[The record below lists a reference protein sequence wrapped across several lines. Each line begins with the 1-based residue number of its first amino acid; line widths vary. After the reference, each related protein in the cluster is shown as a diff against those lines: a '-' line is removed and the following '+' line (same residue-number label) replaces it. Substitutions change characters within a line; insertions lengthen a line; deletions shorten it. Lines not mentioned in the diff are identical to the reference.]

1 MDITILLT
9 FLVYLIFMLYLG
21 MRGFKQTE
29 NISDYILGGRK
40 VGPAVTAISAGAS
53 DMSGWLLM
61 GLPGALYVSGVFE
74 AWIAI
79 GLTIGAYLNWLL
91 VAKRLRSYSVICDDS
106 LTLPDYLSNRF
117 EDTTGLLRIV
127 SAIVI
132 LVFFSIYVAAGMSAG
147 AKLFNNVLGVRYE
160 LALIIGSVVI
170 ISYTFLGGYLAVC
183 WTDFIQGLL
192 MAGALIIVPTL
203 AIMELGGV
211 SEVIRIVSEQEV
223 IQGKQLLTLT
233 PEGITFI
240 GVISTMAWGLGY
252 FGQPHILARFMGIH
266 SHKEIPTARRIAM
279 FWMIFALL
287 GAMATGIVGIALF
300 AQDPLADSEMV
311 FVLSSRLLTHPIV
324 AGILLAALLSAVMST
339 VDSQLLVTSSAVSR
353 DIYQAL
359 VNKNATQKQLVMISR
374 LVVAVI
380 AVIAMII
387 ALDPEGKILSLVSY
401 AWAGFGASFGPL
413 IILSVFSKR
422 ITSLGA
428 LAGIASGAIAVVMWK
443 NLPNNAILGSIQL
456 NKVYE
461 LLPAFI
467 ISFVAIIIFSNF
479 GFKPSEESIRKFNE
493 MEKSL

>member
-1 MDITILLT
+1 MDLTILLT

-21 MRGFKQTE
+21 MRGFQQTE

-61 GLPGALYVSGVFE
+61 GLPGALYVSGLVE
-74 AWIAI
+74 IWIAI
-79 GLTIGAYLNWLL
+79 GLTIGAYLNWLF
-91 VAKRLRSYSVICDDS
+91 VAKRLRSYSVICNDS

-117 EDTTGLLRIV
+117 EDSTGLLRIV

-132 LVFFSIYVAAGMSAG
+132 LVFFAIYVAAGMSAG
-147 AKLFNNVLGVRYE
+147 AKLFNNVLAVKYE
-160 LALIIGSVVI
+160 LALIIGAIVI

-183 WTDFIQGLL
+183 WTDFIQGIL
-192 MAGALIIVPTL
+192 MALALVIVP
-203 AIMELGGV
+203 ILGIIEVGGL
-211 SEVIRIVSEQEV
+211 SEVIRIVSEQGAA
-223 IQGKQLLTLT
+223 QNKQLLTLLPAGT
-233 PEGITFI
+233 TFI
-240 GVISTMAWGLGY
+240 GIISTMAWGLGY

-287 GAMATGIVGIALF
+287 GAVATGIVGIALF
-300 AQDPLADSEMV
+300 AQNPLADSEMV
-311 FVLSSRLLTHPIV
+311 FVLSSRLLTHPII

-359 VNKNATQKQLVMISR
+359 VNKDATQKQLVFISR
-374 LVVAVI
+374 LVVVVI
-380 AVIAMII
+380 AIIAVVI
-387 ALDPEGKILSLVSY
+387 ALDPQSKILSLVSY

-428 LAGIASGAIAVVMWK
+428 LAGIVSGAIAVVMWK
-443 NLPNNAILGSIQL
+443 NLPDNAIVGSLQL
-456 NKVYE
+456 NSIYE

-467 ISFVAIIIFSNF
+467 ISFIAILLFSNF
-479 GFKPSEESIRKFNE
+479 GFKPSEDSIKKFNE

>member
-9 FLVYLIFMLYLG
+9 FLVYLTFMLYLG
-21 MRGFKQTE
+21 VRGFRQTE

-61 GLPGALYVSGVFE
+61 GLPGALYVSGFVE

-79 GLTIGAYLNWLL
+79 GLTIGAYLNWLF

-117 EDTTGLLRIV
+117 EDATGLLRIV

-132 LVFFSIYVAAGMSAG
+132 LVFFAIYVAAGMSAG

-160 LALIIGSVVI
+160 LALIIGAVVI

-183 WTDFIQGLL
+183 WTDFIQGIL
-192 MAGALIIVPTL
+192 MALALVVVPIL
-203 AIMELGGV
+203 GLMEVGGI
-211 SEVIRIVSEQEV
+211 SEVMRLVSEQGSA
-223 IQGKQLLTLT
+223 QNKQLLTLIPAGT
-233 PEGITFI
+233 TFI

-266 SHKEIPTARRIAM
+266 SHKEVGTARRIAM

-287 GAMATGIVGIALF
+287 GAIATGIVGIALF
-300 AQDPLADSEMV
+300 AQNPLADSEMV
-311 FVLSSRLLTHPIV
+311 FVLSSRLLTHPII

-359 VNKNATQKQLVMISR
+359 VNKSATQKQLVMISR

-380 AVIAMII
+380 ATVAVVI
-387 ALDPEGKILSLVSY
+387 ALDPTSKILSLVSY

-413 IILSVFSKR
+413 IILSVFSRR

-428 LAGIASGAIAVVMWK
+428 LAGIVSGAVAVVMWK
-443 NLPNNAILGSIQL
+443 NLPDNATVASIQL
-456 NKVYE
+456 NNIYE

-467 ISFVAIIIFSNF
+467 ISFIAILLFSNF
-479 GFKPSEESIRKFNE
+479 GFKPSEDSIRKFNE